1 MYFQSLEATAV
12 IRANSIAFIEQVLLL
27 NEARRPLVMVADEA
41 QASGLPGIVI
51 DRCIRPAE
59 RSGWYTARHP
69 LIHDDL
75 PAQVSYTSG
84 TEGQPK
90 GIVLTYANLADA
102 AERIIA
108 EMQMTDE
115 IREYVGIP
123 ATFSFGMGRY
133 RAISAVGGQA
143 YLPPRGFDPLELARM
158 LAAGQV
164 NALSAVPTLLRI
176 LLDAPDVIG
185 TAGSHLRWMEIGSQH
200 MTASEKLRIRAM
212 FPNALIVQHYGLTEA
227 SRSTFL
233 QISGAPEERL
243 SSVGRPVGRTEIALG
258 ADGRNPDPRTPC
270 REVAHRCRRAARP
283 SGCRRLAPDQRPW
296 PHAGRPSLLRRPGR

>member
-143 YLPPRGFDPLELARM
+143 YLPPRGFDPLELAGCWPR
-158 LAAGQV
+158 
-164 NALSAVPTLLRI
+164 
-176 LLDAPDVIG
+176 D
-185 TAGSHLRWMEIGSQH
+185 
-200 MTASEKLRIRAM
+200 
-212 FPNALIVQHYGLTEA
+212 
-227 SRSTFL
+227 RSTR
-233 QISGAPEERL
+233 SRRCP
-243 SSVGRPVGRTEIALG
+243 
-258 ADGRNPDPRTPC
+258 PC
-270 REVAHRCRRAARP
+270 CASCSMRRM
-283 SGCRRLAPDQRPW
+283 
-296 PHAGRPSLLRRPGR
+296 